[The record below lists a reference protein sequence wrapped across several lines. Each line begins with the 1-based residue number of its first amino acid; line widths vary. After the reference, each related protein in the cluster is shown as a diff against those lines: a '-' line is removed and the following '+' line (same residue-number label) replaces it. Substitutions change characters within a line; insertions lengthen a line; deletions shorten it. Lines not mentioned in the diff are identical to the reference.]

1 MRLPISASGFGRICG
16 GFAIRNDLPTF
27 PTETLW
33 DFDGATV
40 AFVVGDKPY
49 AAGWP
54 ISLYLP

>member
-33 DFDGATV
+33 DFHGATV